1 MDELY
6 KININVFSKKISL
19 FGYDGEHKEI
29 LCNTI
34 DEFMNVLKTINDL
47 IDEEVKEEFDLEV
60 TYTEM

>member
-6 KININVFSKKISL
+6 KININIFSKKISL

-29 LCNTI
+29 SCNTT
-34 DEFMNVLKTINDL
+34 DEFMRVLNYIKFF
-47 IDEEVKEEFDLEV
+47 IDEETQETFSLEV